1 MLDRLPRHS
10 NVIFQLISLSFLLF
24 VMLLFEF
31 FFFFLYTLFLLVQ
44 CHKVDLLSLT
54 DILSAVDVQSM
65 LGGKLFFHPHPAPKL
80 ENHRRK

>member
-31 FFFFLYTLFLLVQ
+31 FFLYAVFAGSVPQSRSLVADR
-44 CHKVDLLSLT
+44 HS
-54 DILSAVDVQSM
+54 I
-65 LGGKLFFHPHPAPKL
+65 GGRCAIHAGREIVFPPTPGS
-80 ENHRRK
+80 